1 MKAKILIFYYPGE
14 SGFKIARSYLEK
26 DFDEA
31 QKDFEMMQ
39 EYASDSKTW
48 KLVETEVF

>member
-1 MKAKILIFYYPGE
+1 MDAQVLIGYYPNE
-14 SGFKIARSYLEK
+14 SGFKIARVYLEK
-26 DFDEA
+26 DFEKA
-31 QKDFEMMQ
+31 EKDFEMMQ